1 MKSLI
6 KLYYYNKKNSI
17 LERPYLKRQKQ
28 IVSIYKI
35 LINHYFLL
43 GIYAKMRVDK
53 LASGEEIEEFKDND
67 DEESY

>member
-1 MKSLI
+1 
-6 KLYYYNKKNSI
+6 
-17 LERPYLKRQKQ
+17 
-28 IVSIYKI
+28 
-35 LINHYFLL
+35 L